1 MTTITDA
8 PPADT
13 PKSDN
18 PDSNPHRGVVDQTI
32 DALGKR
38 LVGRADKERLRDAID
53 RSDRADQDATGRRIA
68 GNDALGRISSR
79 G

>member
-1 MTTITDA
+1 MSA
-8 PPADT
+8 AQPSDT

-18 PDSNPHRGVVDQTI
+18 PDSDPHRGVVDQTI

-38 LVGRADKERLRDAID
+38 LVGKADKERLRGAINQSDKADA
-53 RSDRADQDATGRRIA
+53 DATGRRIT
-68 GNDALGRISSR
+68 GNEALGRISSR